1 MQLDGDDDDQVM
13 IVVANDPFA
22 DVGSNGDEEMMSR
35 LIESLS
41 LFTTTSSSTAS
52 SNCSDV
58 SKQLTINFKCNNQT
72 NSKDLQGVFESN
84 PTLIKTFFK
93 SILNHCGDMIA
104 DPYGNYLLTS
114 IIQRCDSLQRYLII
128 NRIASKVL
136 EASMTISGSRC
147 LQHLI
152 EASKD
157 DQPTMTLLWKFLKP
171 EGAML
176 CSHPYGNH
184 CIQKLLKT
192 MNIFCFPDL
201 IQVII
206 DNFKSICL
214 NRYGSYVIQ
223 RCFDAVCEQHPFLRM
238 EMMRKL
244 NLDFFELATTRVGN
258 YVAQYLI
265 SHTNATDLDLL
276 LGGIEGKVVTLAC
289 DSFGSNVLESLLMRK
304 DNSVVASFIVDEM
317 VRTKEL
323 LYKIISDRYGQYCM
337 EKAIKEL
344 SVSQQG
350 RLLSSSIVAI
360 TPFFIGTFREK
371 KVIQTLH
378 EIWTS

>member
-1 MQLDGDDDDQVM
+1 MQLNRPDDQVM
-13 IVVANDPFA
+13 VVVVANDPFA
-22 DVGSNGDEEMMSR
+22 DVGSNGDEEMSR

-41 LFTTTSSSTAS
+41 LFTTTSSPSSS
-52 SNCSDV
+52 SNCSDT

-72 NSKDLQGVFESN
+72 NSKDLQNIFESN

-93 SILNHCGDMIA
+93 SILNHCGEMIG

-114 IIQRCDSLQRYLII
+114 IIQRCDNLQRYLII

-244 NLDFFELATTRVGN
+244 NLDIFELSTTRVGN

-265 SHTNATDLDLL
+265 SHTKATDLDLL

-304 DNSVVASFIVDEM
+304 DNTVVVSFIVNEM
-317 VRTKEL
+317 VRSKEM

-350 RLLSSSIVAI
+350 RLLSTSIVAI
-360 TPFFIGTFREK
+360 TPFFIGTFREQ
-371 KVIQTLH
+371 KVIKTLH
-378 EIWTS
+378 EIWTV